1 MKLFE
6 FIKDVDIKEPYQFID
21 KMIDVMENEIK
32 NADVLS
38 TVVLLSND
46 LLVSA
51 IEIHKCLYDLGLTP
65 NKIEREIVVIN
76 GSIKIDYDSIV
87 QHGYHERSYLY
98 KMLMII
104 EYIIKYFDSHT
115 VFENDIDYKLY
126 KKQFKICKKK
136 WGVTKTCKVSDNL
149 ILNTIKKYYKVN
161 KRQKIKNEFQ
171 NIDFTGVKFEL

>member
-1 MKLFE
+1 MKLLD
-6 FIKDVDIKEPYQFID
+6 FIKDVDITQPYQFID

-32 NADVLS
+32 NSDTLS

-65 NKIEREIVVIN
+65 NKIEREIVIIN
-76 GSIKIDYDSIV
+76 DSIRIKYESIV
-87 QHGYHERSYLY
+87 NNGYYDRSYIR
-98 KMLMII
+98 KMLMVI
-104 EYIIKYFDSHT
+104 EYIIKYFNSHT
-115 VFENDIDYKLY
+115 VFENDIDYELY

-136 WGVTKTCKVSDNL
+136 WNLTNTSKISDNL
-149 ILNTIKKYYKVN
+149 ILNTIKKYYKIN
-161 KRQKIKNEFQ
+161 KMPRVKNEFQ